1 MSNKSREKELA
12 RAAAKREEEKRSAR
26 RKRSLM
32 TGSLLVVAVLIGAT
46 IGYAMLSGGDDTP
59 AAAPSSDVSP
69 ASPEPDPAEGP
80 CDFTPPTEQEA
91 KTPYSKQPAMS
102 LDPDGSYTAT
112 IDTSCGKMKVKL
124 LAEQAPVT
132 VNSFVFLADEG
143 WYDGTVFHRISNSID
158 IIQGG
163 DPTCTKP
170 EQTCGSGDPGYEFVD
185 ELTGQEKYST
195 GTVAMANS
203 GPDTNGSQFFIVTGT
218 AAEAL
223 PPNYTIFGELVGEN
237 SLQVAQRIQSLPLQL
252 RPGAP
257 TGSEEDQPVDKIWI
271 RGVKITESK
280 A

>member
-32 TGSLLVVAVLIGAT
+32 TGALLVVAVLIGAT
-46 IGYAMLSGGDDTP
+46 IGYALVSGGDDTP
-59 AAAPSSDVSP
+59 SAAPSSDASP
-69 ASPEPDPAEGP
+69 ASPEPDPADGP
-80 CDFTPPTEQEA
+80 CDFTPPADLKA

-102 LDPDGSYTAT
+102 VDPNRSYTAT

-124 LAEQAPVT
+124 LTEQAPVT
-132 VNSFVFLADEG
+132 VNSFAFLADEG

-170 EQTCGSGDPGYEFVD
+170 EQTCGSGDPGYEFAD

-203 GPDTNGSQFFIVTGT
+203 GPDTNGSQFFIVTGP

-223 PPNYTIFGELVGEN
+223 PPNYTIFGELVGQN

-271 RGVKITESK
+271 RGVKITES
-280 A
+280 